1 MTYVISHDIFLEP
14 RALALRARESIAPFG
29 GENKTRTGAHP
40 CRGRHV
46 PTWMHGRRWVML
58 TLLRIAR
65 LGEHNPPRTR
75 YVPPVVLTRRTPSR
89 CQQDLYPTIQGAWR
103 RLRRCASTTTGTP
116 LQSAGLHSLH
126 LPREEHAT
134 AATAH
139 VHDTPT
145 AAAGR
150 HQRGGVTAAEART
163 CTLPLF
169 AWSPAIRLHP
179 SPCAGGLLCRRAA
192 VGARNRTLACSAPC

>member
-65 LGEHNPPRTR
+65 LGEHNPPANEVRTSR
-75 YVPPVVLTRRTPSR
+75 SADASHALTLSTRSVPHHP
-89 CQQDLYPTIQGAWR
+89 R
-103 RLRRCASTTTGTP
+103 RLAPPAQMRQHHHWHPATERR
-116 LQSAGLHSLH
+116 
-126 LPREEHAT
+126 AT
-134 AATAH
+134 QP
-139 VHDTPT
+139 TPT
-145 AAAGR
+145 ARRTR
-150 HQRGGVTAAEART
+150 HGGDGA
-163 CTLPLF
+163 
-169 AWSPAIRLHP
+169 
-179 SPCAGGLLCRRAA
+179 CA
-192 VGARNRTLACSAPC
+192 